1 MNECLLSTE
10 EFWYFFCLWMVS
22 LHLCFFFL
30 LPPQHIWASKVS
42 VTLFSVGD
50 YSTDSR
56 KIKPMEVK
64 KIGLNGWIFN
74 WVVRRA
80 VQNDCES
87 PTAYQYFSQLLLEVP
102 SYESIAP
109 ASIDGKKLVSRSS
122 LIFGLMTLKRFHK
135 VLSLSCSHP
144 ELKQPQVTQKPYH
157 RMIFFFFLRMVLC
170 QRPHS
175 QLKINIS

>member
-1 MNECLLSTE
+1 MILHSLFLQNE
-10 EFWYFFCLWMVS
+10 YPS
-22 LHLCFFFL
+22 LENKTITNYDIAVFFL

-80 VQNDCES
+80 V
-87 PTAYQYFSQLLLEVP
+87 
-102 SYESIAP
+102 
-109 ASIDGKKLVSRSS
+109 
-122 LIFGLMTLKRFHK
+122 
-135 VLSLSCSHP
+135 
-144 ELKQPQVTQKPYH
+144 
-157 RMIFFFFLRMVLC
+157 
-170 QRPHS
+170 
-175 QLKINIS
+175 